1 METPKNL
8 TLCYSNSDVRR
19 SLSFMAHKIKNYYEL
34 SNLVFIIVLKGGVF
48 TGMQLLDLFEEDIPY
63 GFIGLNSYYGEEI
76 KPSKH
81 VHCTYKPIFEGDF
94 LLGKDILI
102 VDDIVESGAT
112 IAFARKML
120 KTFSPK
126 SVGVCALVDKSTSLE
141 HEPYFSGFQYKGG
154 EFIVGCGMGLGEK
167 YRNLNDIYTYKI

>member
-63 GFIGLNSYYGEEI
+63 GF
-76 KPSKH
+76 
-81 VHCTYKPIFEGDF
+81 
-94 LLGKDILI
+94 
-102 VDDIVESGAT
+102 
-112 IAFARKML
+112 
-120 KTFSPK
+120 
-126 SVGVCALVDKSTSLE
+126 
-141 HEPYFSGFQYKGG
+141 
-154 EFIVGCGMGLGEK
+154 
-167 YRNLNDIYTYKI
+167 